1 MLQDVQAFSE
11 AVVRAAERTRAS
23 AVARLRAEWQDLES
37 TIAAATASA
46 RARVEHASDDLRK
59 EMERAGMIEWPN
71 SLAVDRAKKISL
83 NDSID
88 PRVL

>member
-37 TIAAATASA
+37 TIAAATALA
-46 RARVEHASDDLRK
+46 AHTPAEA
-59 EMERAGMIEWPN
+59 IFPN
-71 SLAVDRAKKISL
+71 SCGET
-83 NDSID
+83 
-88 PRVL
+88 